1 MSSGIFLKRISDPEG
16 SAVVE
21 AALVFPL
28 VVLLI
33 AGTIGLSLRV
43 LDETKA
49 DAQRH
54 RAAAQEDLDARIL
67 TTENVMRGVWLL
79 HE

>member
-1 MSSGIFLKRISDPEG
+1 M
-16 SAVVE
+16 
-21 AALVFPL
+21 FPL

-33 AGTIGLSLRV
+33 AGLTGLSLQV
-43 LDETKA
+43 LDETKT

-54 RAAAQEDLDARIL
+54 RTEAIEALDARIL
-67 TTENVMRGVWLL
+67 STENIMRGVWVM

>member
-1 MSSGIFLKRISDPEG
+1 MFSETFLRRISDPRG
-16 SAVVE
+16 SAAVE

-28 VVLLI
+28 VILLT
-33 AGTIGLSLRV
+33 AGLIGLSLQI
-43 LDETKA
+43 LDGTKE

-54 RAAAQEDLDARIL
+54 RAAAREDLNARIL

-79 HE
+79 DE